1 MCGTKERK
9 SDFMEQKTTDL
20 MLKLMHSAVS
30 GEALSADMR
39 ETCTKE
45 EMSRALR
52 LAAHHDLAHLV
63 AWGAKKNGLAVMLGA
78 DGEAYIMKAVY
89 RYQQIKYEYDRLCTS
104 LEKAE
109 IPFIPLKGA
118 IMRKYYPE
126 PWMRTSCDI
135 DILIHNEDI
144 EKAKKVLMQD
154 LSYKYESTY
163 THDVS
168 FFSPANVHIEIH
180 FDLIEEGIV
189 NASTKVL
196 RDVWNL
202 SFAKDGCTYWS
213 EIPDDL
219 FYFYHIAHMAKHVL
233 NGGCGIKPFIDLL
246 ILDNMEGADVK
257 SREEMLRRGE
267 LLKFTEVARRLSLV
281 WFGTEKH
288 DELTEKTETYVLG
301 AGVYGS
307 AENIMVL
314 QRYRKGGK
322 LKYVMTLVF
331 PPYETMKQLYPILQ
345 KHRWLTPFAH
355 VRRVLGK
362 LFYRSKMK
370 RAKKILAQNN
380 SISDEQVESTYRF
393 LLEVGL
399 S

>member
-1 MCGTKERK
+1 MWRKGKK

-39 ETCTKE
+39 DACTKE
-45 EMSRALR
+45 EMSLALK

-63 AWGAKKNGLAVMLGA
+63 AWGAKKNGLAAMLGA

-118 IMRKYYPE
+118 VMRKHYPE

-135 DILIHNEDI
+135 DILIHGEDI
-144 EKAKKVLMQD
+144 EKAKKVLTED
-154 LSYKYESTY
+154 LAYKYESTY
-163 THDVS
+163 SHDVA
-168 FFSPANVHIEIH
+168 FFSPANVHVEMH
-180 FDLIEEGIV
+180 FDLIEDGIV

-196 RDVWNL
+196 RDVWKL
-202 SFAKDGCTYWS
+202 STVKDGRTYWR
-213 EIPDDL
+213 EIPDSL

-246 ILDNMEGADVK
+246 ILDNMEGVDIK
-257 SREEMLRRGE
+257 SREEMLSRGE
-267 LLKFTEVARRLSLV
+267 LLKFTEIARRLSRV
-281 WFGTEKH
+281 WFGIDEH
-288 DELTEKTETYVLG
+288 DDLTRQTETYVLG
-301 AGVYGS
+301 AGVYGNC
-307 AENIMVL
+307 ENVMML
-314 QRYRKGGK
+314 QRHRKGGK

-331 PPYETMKQLYPILQ
+331 PPYDTMKQIYPILQ
-345 KHRWLTPFAH
+345 KHRWLTPLAH
-355 VRRVLGK
+355 VRRVFSK
-362 LFYRSKMK
+362 LFFRSKMA
-370 RAKKILAQNN
+370 RVKKILAQNN
-380 SISDEQVESTYRF
+380 SISDEQVESVHRF
-393 LLEVGL
+393 LLDVGL